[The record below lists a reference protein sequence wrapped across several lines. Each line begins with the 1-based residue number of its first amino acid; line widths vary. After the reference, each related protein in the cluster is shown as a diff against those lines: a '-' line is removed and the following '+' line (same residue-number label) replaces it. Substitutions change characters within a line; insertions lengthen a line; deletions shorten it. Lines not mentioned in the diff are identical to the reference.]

1 MTKSGMLLLIL
12 AALIPTQAFAAR
24 LYHLE
29 GNKWAIVCDDGT
41 AFTFGGSAE
50 GAAEVAT
57 ILCPGGSRVEPGS
70 GGWVITFSLLERFD
84 RDRLTAVT
92 AGGGRQTEVTGRV
105 VTAAFRGYPPHG
117 YPCLGCEPCPG
128 NPTEFCSTTF
138 AMQVH
143 PAAARAGFVLAPGG
157 RLARPR
163 EGGRMAA
170 APAPV
175 ATRISAERSALICAN
190 GAGYSVE
197 GSDAAVDSV
206 APLLC
211 EQPGTPF
218 RQRAVQRMQE
228 AERFVVWNERTRS
241 WQRR

>member
-1 MTKSGMLLLIL
+1 MKKTGMLLLIV

-29 GNKWAIVCDDGT
+29 GNKWAIICNDGSG
-41 AFTFGGSAE
+41 FTFGGSAE

-57 ILCPGGSRVEPGS
+57 LMCPGGARVSPGT
-70 GGWVITFSLLERFD
+70 GWVITYSLLQKFD
-84 RDRLTAVT
+84 RGLLAETP
-92 AGGGRQTEVTGRV
+92 AGGGRPTGLTGRV
-105 VTAAFRGYPPHG
+105 ATAAFRGYPPHG

-128 NPTEFCSTTF
+128 NPTEFCSTTV

-143 PAAARAGFVLAPGG
+143 PAAARAGFVLAAGG

-163 EGGRMAA
+163 GGRRIAA

-175 ATRISAERSALICAN
+175 ATRINAERSALICGN

-197 GSDAAVDSV
+197 GTDAAVDSV

-211 EQPGTPF
+211 EQPVAPLH
-218 RQRAVQRMQE
+218 QRPVQRMQD